1 MKKNFT
7 VWLIALFGLMGMC
20 AATMQAQTTPK
31 EGKAGPLTWKYDEG
45 SKTLT
50 ISGTGE
56 MPDYNEGR
64 SPWSGFG
71 YTTTTVVIGEG
82 VSTIGKESFAEMV
95 SLTSITLP
103 KSLTKIG
110 GKSFTGCVKLT
121 SVTIPAGVKEIG
133 ASAFLLC
140 PALTEIKVD
149 AANTVYTSVDGV
161 LFNKAKTVLHRYPG
175 GRPNGKYDIP
185 AGVKTVAPFAFFSVG
200 HLHTLTAPAGIEL
213 FGNSAFAFS
222 RSLSWVSLP
231 DANFLIRDLAFCG
244 CASLKS
250 ITVKSKTPPRTAF
263 DAFEGVPV
271 SSVKLNVPKGAGA
284 AYKADSEWKAFK
296 IVVEAT
302 ANVLL
307 PEARIYTA
315 DGRLYLTLSRAETVH
330 IYNVSGALVRTFNA
344 PAGETSITLPQGV
357 YVVRAG
363 ERTEKVFIH

>member
-7 VWLIALFGLMGMC
+7 VWLIALFGLMGMS

-200 HLHTLTAPAGIEL
+200 RLHTLTAPAGIEL

-307 PEARIYTA
+307 PEARIYA
-315 DGRLYLTLSRAETVH
+315 AEGLVYLTLPQAATVR
-330 IYNVSGALVRTFNA
+330 IYGLNGVLVRSLTA
-344 PAGETSITLPQGV
+344 PAGLTTVALPTGI
-357 YVVRAG
+357 YIVRTG
-363 ERTEKVFIH
+363 ERTEKVLVN